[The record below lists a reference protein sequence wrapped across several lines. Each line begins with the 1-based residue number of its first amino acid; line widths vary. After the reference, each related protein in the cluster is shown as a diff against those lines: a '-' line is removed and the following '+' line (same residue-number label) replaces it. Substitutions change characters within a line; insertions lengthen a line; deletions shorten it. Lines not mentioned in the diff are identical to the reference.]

1 MLLEPVQQTL
11 DVGVPLTDVAFCVV
25 DLETT
30 GGSPTEAAIT
40 EIGAVLLRGGE
51 VEGTFQTLVQPGM
64 PIPPFVAQLTGITDA
79 MVADAPP
86 IGAVLPSFVEFS
98 RGAVIVA
105 HNATFDVSFLN
116 AALIREDRDPLP
128 EPAIC
133 TARLARRLVWPE
145 VPNVRLGTL
154 AAHFRTGTTP
164 SHRALDDAKATA
176 EILHRM
182 LDLGAR
188 LGITT
193 LGDLREAIRSGNR
206 PHFGKIR
213 LADDLP
219 RSTGVYLFRDRE
231 GRVLYV
237 GKSRDVRTRVRTYF
251 YGDPRRK
258 VANLLAAT
266 ASVDAQACASEV
278 EALAL
283 EARLIRE
290 HRPRYNRR
298 GTTWR
303 SYAYVRLD
311 LREAYPRLKVVRD
324 PGDGEGVLGPF
335 ASSAR
340 AHLAK
345 EALEDLFPI
354 RRCTT
359 PMGPRTR
366 FPACVLGDMHRCVA
380 PCIDRVDA
388 ERYRGIARAL
398 ADAMEDPADL
408 LTRLEARMEALGSSG
423 RYEEAA
429 AARERL
435 RVLVDVMGRA
445 RQDRWLTAGT
455 IELRDADGAD
465 VAVRGGAVGAAAD
478 PIALPCPRERAD
490 ELGVTRSW
498 LARGDARIVG
508 LDGPPPAEP
517 VRGGRELHR
526 LASRLRAVDAYEER
540 RAGRERGRGQSP
552 SRAAADAAAST

>member
-1 MLLEPVQQTL
+1 MR
-11 DVGVPLTDVAFCVV
+11 
-25 DLETT
+25 
-30 GGSPTEAAIT
+30 
-40 EIGAVLLRGGE
+40 LRGGE
-51 VEGTFQTLVQPGM
+51 IEGTFQTLVHPGM

-79 MVADAPP
+79 MVADASP
-86 IGAVLPSFVEFS
+86 IGTLLPSFIEFA
-98 RGAVIVA
+98 RGVVIVA
-105 HNATFDVSFLN
+105 HNAHFDVSFLN

-133 TARLARRLVWPE
+133 TAKLARRVVWPE

-164 SHRALDDAKATA
+164 SHRALDDARATA
-176 EILHRM
+176 EILQRM
-182 LDLGAR
+182 LELGAR

-193 LGDLREAIRSGNR
+193 LGDLHEAVKARGR
-206 PHFGKIR
+206 PNYGKIR

-219 RSTGVYLFRDRE
+219 RSVGVYLFRDRD

-266 ASVDAQACASEV
+266 GSVEAQACASEV

-311 LREAYPRLKVVRD
+311 LREAFPRLKVVRE
-324 PGDGEGVLGPF
+324 PGDGPGVLGPF
-335 ASSAR
+335 ASAAR

-388 ERYRGIARAL
+388 DRYRGIAE
-398 ADAMEDPADL
+398 AMASAMDDPADL
-408 LTRLEARMEALGSSG
+408 LPRLEARMEALGSSG

-429 AARERL
+429 TARERL
-435 RVLVDVMGRA
+435 RVLVDAMGRA
-445 RQDRWLTAGT
+445 RQDRWLTAGAFD
-455 IELRDADGAD
+455 LRDADGAE
-465 VAVRGGAVGAAAD
+465 VEVRGGAVGAAAD
-478 PIALPCPRERAD
+478 PIPLPCPRERAD
-490 ELGVTRSW
+490 ELGVTRAW

-508 LDGPPPAEP
+508 LDGPAPAEP
-517 VRGGRELHR
+517 VRGGRDLHR
-526 LASRLRAVDAYEER
+526 LSARLRAVDVYEER
-540 RAGRERGRGQSP
+540 RSGRGGDQSP
-552 SRAAADAAAST
+552 SRSAPKASASG